1 MGKGNIP
8 WKDGEVAKK
17 KPLPNGSGF
26 NKDLNQT

>member
-17 KPLPNGSGF
+17 KAAPNW
-26 NKDLNQT
+26 KRL